1 MVNALIVHIL
11 LLITLYIMDISIYG
25 KHGSSILLYLLH
37 NGEIPITDFS
47 ALGISP
53 HSYYRSLSLLQSDGL
68 VKRREKIDRRKIVL
82 ISLTDK
88 GRAVARKLKEAEEV
102 ADQDSD
108 GVIHIDGEEINVA
121 LTPEER
127 ENSQYLKFLFHFNVM
142 DNHITVEEAVP
153 GKSKRL
159 FNIYLKQNCHGDFRL
174 WCEQDD
180 SFDCWHV
187 KQAWGYPEVQEMMT
201 HYKGKIKICP
211 VCHFENPEIALF
223 CMHCG
228 NKL

>member
-1 MVNALIVHIL
+1 
-11 LLITLYIMDISIYG
+11 MD
-25 KHGSSILLYLLH
+25 
-37 NGEIPITDFS
+37 
-47 ALGISP
+47 
-53 HSYYRSLSLLQSDGL
+53 SLDLKYSKSVLLQIYSFNEPIAKKDLGKVVKSHQVLDNLLTNLEKDGY
-68 VKRREKIDRRKIVL
+68 IHISSNIVGPRVFK

-102 ADQDSD
+102 SSSQDE
-108 GVIHIDGEEINVA
+108 GIIHIDGEDINVS

-142 DNHITVEEAVP
+142 DNHVTVEEAVP
-153 GKSKRL
+153 GRQKRI

-180 SFDCWHV
+180 SYECWHV
-187 KQAWGYPEVQEMMT
+187 RQAWGYPEVQQMML
-201 HYKGKIKICP
+201 HFRGKVKVCQ
-211 VCHFENPEIALF
+211 VCHYENPENALF

>member
-1 MVNALIVHIL
+1 
-11 LLITLYIMDISIYG
+11 MDISIYG

-102 ADQDSD
+102 ADQDSEA
-108 GVIHIDGEEINVA
+108 VVHFDGEDINVS

-159 FNIYLKQNCHGDFRL
+159 FNIYLKRNCHGDFRL

-201 HYKGKIKICP
+201 KYKGKVKICP
-211 VCHFENPEIALF
+211 VCGYENPEIALF

>member
-1 MVNALIVHIL
+1 M
-11 LLITLYIMDISIYG
+11 
-25 KHGSSILLYLLH
+25 
-37 NGEIPITDFS
+37 
-47 ALGISP
+47 
-53 HSYYRSLSLLQSDGL
+53 LLQIYSFNEPIAKKDLGKVVKSHQVLDNLLTNLEKDGY
-68 VKRREKIDRRKIVL
+68 IHISSNIVGPRVFK

-102 ADQDSD
+102 SSSQDE
-108 GVIHIDGEEINVA
+108 GIIHIDGEDINVS

-142 DNHITVEEAVP
+142 DNHVTVEEAVP
-153 GKSKRL
+153 GRQKRI

-180 SFDCWHV
+180 SYECWHV
-187 KQAWGYPEVQEMMT
+187 RQAWGYPEVQQMML
-201 HYKGKIKICP
+201 HFRGKVKVCQ
-211 VCHFENPEIALF
+211 VCHYENPEIALF

>member
-1 MVNALIVHIL
+1 MKTDLVNSTSGWYALNQVLAELKNDAYIQVIEHIL
-11 LLITLYIMDISIYG
+11 GRRTY
-25 KHGSSILLYLLH
+25 
-37 NGEIPITDFS
+37 EI
-47 ALGISP
+47 
-53 HSYYRSLSLLQSDGL
+53 
-68 VKRREKIDRRKIVL
+68 KI
-82 ISLTDK
+82 TDK
-88 GRAVARKLKEAEEV
+88 GRAVAKKLIELDHVADTPSSQEVAEAE
-102 ADQDSD
+102 
-108 GVIHIDGEEINVA
+108 GIIHFDGEDINVK
-121 LTPEER
+121 LTPEQQQ
-127 ENSQYLKFLFHFNVM
+127 NSKYLKFLFHFNVL

-153 GKSKRL
+153 GKSKRI

-201 HYKGKIKICP
+201 HYKGKMKICP

-228 NKL
+228 NKLEL

>member
-1 MVNALIVHIL
+1 MEVLDRSYAKSILIL
-11 LLITLYIMDISIYG
+11 LLE
-25 KHGSSILLYLLH
+25 H
-37 NGEIPITDFS
+37 NGNAKKSDFS
-47 ALGISP
+47 DIATSWKTLSDVISALQQEGYLTISEQIRGRKT
-53 HSYYRSLSLLQSDGL
+53 Y
-68 VKRREKIDRRKIVL
+68 EIKI
-82 ISLTDK
+82 TDK

-102 ADQDSD
+102 
-108 GVIHIDGEEINVA
+108 GVTQSEHEAEGIIHFDGEDIDIQ

-127 ENSQYLKFLFHFNVM
+127 ENSKYLKFLFHFNVM

-153 GKSKRL
+153 GKSKRI

-201 HYKGKIKICP
+201 HYKGKIKSCP

>member
-1 MVNALIVHIL
+1 
-11 LLITLYIMDISIYG
+11 MD
-25 KHGSSILLYLLH
+25 
-37 NGEIPITDFS
+37 
-47 ALGISP
+47 
-53 HSYYRSLSLLQSDGL
+53 SLDLKYSKSVLLQIYSFNEPIAKKDLGKVVKSHQVLDNLLTNLEKDGY
-68 VKRREKIDRRKIVL
+68 IHISSNIVGPRVFK

-102 ADQDSD
+102 SSSQDE
-108 GVIHIDGEEINVA
+108 GIIHIDGEDINVS

-142 DNHITVEEAVP
+142 DNHVTVEEAVP
-153 GKSKRL
+153 GRQKRI

-180 SFDCWHV
+180 SYECWHV
-187 KQAWGYPEVQEMMT
+187 RQAWGYPEVQQMML
-201 HYKGKIKICP
+201 HFRGKVKVCQ
-211 VCHFENPEIALF
+211 VCHYENPEIALF

>member
-1 MVNALIVHIL
+1 
-11 LLITLYIMDISIYG
+11 MDISIYG

-102 ADQDSD
+102 ADQDSEAI
-108 GVIHIDGEEINVA
+108 IHFDGEDINVS

-153 GKSKRL
+153 GKSKRI